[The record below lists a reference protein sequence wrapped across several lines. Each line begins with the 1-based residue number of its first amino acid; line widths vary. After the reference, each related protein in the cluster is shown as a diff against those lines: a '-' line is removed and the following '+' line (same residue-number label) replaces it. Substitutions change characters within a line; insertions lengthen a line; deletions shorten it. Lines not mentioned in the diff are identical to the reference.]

1 MAGTDDVN
9 FPTSSSLAL
18 MLLMLML
25 MITSSQRG
33 WSVAS
38 VEGIAG
44 IGGRTYV
51 LPGGTK

>member
-9 FPTSSSLAL
+9 FPTSSSLA
-18 MLLMLML
+18 LML